1 MDNNIRKIEQ
11 DLRAYAKRTPGMTY
25 TTGTL
30 MTFLIAGM
38 LTLGNPVVKM
48 DQSLEKYNKEVTYSM
63 KDMESSIEWGRKQNQ
78 KLLKD
83 ANLELIQLMEQGD
96 HVVKSPWNSWQVG
109 ANTYVGSWNS
119 AYKGKGGKTAD
130 VVYDRNNG
138 NPYSK
143 YKKNT
148 NSFQYGITDL
158 EIVNEPSAEI
168 IVNASIRPTSIDK
181 EAPKVKIPEVKAP
194 AEPKLNV
201 SIKTPAAIKEPT
213 VNPPVINVNLPSPNT
228 EPFNDFCF
236 TCGSQTTRIQNEG
249 TTPNSYWKDRTYWN
263 GMKGTEENKDSK
275 PDNSWKDSDSTNEN
289 TGKRPPAIFYI
300 NEVTGIQQN
309 GEKKYFGNV
318 TIYAAGNVV
327 VNGQRTGAA
336 RDNKNGT
343 IAIHTVKDNTL
354 KHIKGHLG
362 GRANFISIETWHGG
376 KLDLTDVSVDE
387 KGNENTIF
395 YIYPSNYNLIT
406 GAANSLARV
415 NRGGIEG
422 ELNVDIK
429 SQRNT
434 IYSVMGAS
442 GSFAIESKG
451 LYQLEG
457 ASNIIYSGLG
467 YSANFQ
473 NLINKPVTT
482 GSYNS
487 TIQDGRGEGFTPS
500 IKLGTGELAAGEK
513 RVVPKSYGD
522 DNVIMFF
529 NSKTNLD
536 NVNSGYTGYG
546 NDSNWYKSGV
556 GIYQGEIR
564 VKADIGEKLNIAGTD
579 TQTKKGNTIENN
591 DGTVKKTG
599 DNKYVEGNVGIFA
612 VSGQRSKI
620 SPSEDLGAAL
630 SSTNRVD
637 FNKDEVHSLQVND
650 IDINFGKYSKNGVMM
665 VSQNGTVLD
674 VVKSTNLHS
683 EEIRDKTDGE
693 VLKTKKDST
702 TVPKKITNGV
712 TGISVSGQTPNEV
725 IKDFIGTTGLAGK
738 ISVDKNINE
747 AATGT
752 IIAYSEGTWDPK
764 KNNLMSET
772 TKNILNGKESEI
784 NIGRPVILSAKA
796 DVTNND
802 ELTSRPIAYV
812 ASNKGI
818 ITAENETEAKGF
830 GSIIGY
836 AESGGSITATG
847 KVTAVDAWVATD
859 TASQKQTYKNIGG
872 YAKGTGSTVI
882 LTGGADINGLGALA
896 NGSGATVTLD
906 TASNTIKSGKE
917 GALVAVDGGEVV
929 FKGGTIE
936 NKDLSYE
943 ANSHDNVTP
952 FFAKDNNSKIKFE
965 GATTINM
972 YDGILVAGEESDYEA
987 TVTGTKKYQGTGNV
1001 TVNLKKDGVNLGIF
1015 KGINATWDGNSGA
1028 YLNTLKTVPKFAAI
1042 NNPNNYIYDSVLM
1055 NGTLTVDT
1063 NVNLDSATDG
1073 FNHITMERELVT
1085 INAGKTISGTTGKGL
1100 SMGSNTTAT
1109 SNADS
1114 GYINNGTVRI
1124 TGGTSA
1130 AGAAG
1135 INVSY
1140 GQIHNTATGIIEVD
1154 NGAGMYGT
1162 NGSLLKNEGTIN
1174 VTGAGPGNV
1183 GIAGLAT
1190 GTAVAGYG
1198 TDAGAAGKKVEI
1210 INTGSVN
1217 VTGDK
1222 AIAIFADNNKAGT
1235 PKSEVTIENS
1245 HQLTVGNSGTGIVL
1259 KNSKGL
1265 GDGQG
1270 GIITVSGTESSDI
1283 VAGTDGTGIYGED
1296 VTVNLTSDYGVE
1308 TQDKGVGIYTK
1319 GVSEVKGAGKTFEYK
1334 YSGSA
1339 TGNGTAI
1346 LFEGANPV
1354 NEVNINL
1361 VNSTA
1366 TTGGITGILAKGTGT
1381 LTNTGNITGTSS
1393 ASEIGI
1399 IAENGNVSNSG
1410 NITLGDASDSEKPNV
1425 GIYVKNS
1432 AKTVTNSGDI
1442 TVGKNSIGI
1451 YGYGVT
1457 GNGGNITVGD
1467 NGTGIFSQGG
1477 NVTLNGGKLTVGNGK
1492 AVGVLTNGNGQT
1504 ITSTADVQLGNNK
1517 SYGFVIKGSGTNAD
1531 INDADGTKLNNESVF
1546 MYSSDKTSNVINRT
1560 ALESTGNKN
1569 YGLYSS
1575 GNVKNLA
1582 DINFGIGLG
1591 NVGIFSVDGGT
1602 AVNGDPGLA
1611 TQPVITTGFS
1621 NPANKEYSIGM
1632 AAGYLD
1638 ENTGKPVT
1646 TGHIKNYG
1654 TINVPQANGIGMY
1667 AAGPGSTADNYGII
1681 ELGGE
1686 NSIGMYLDQGA
1697 VGVNHAGAVIRTAP
1711 NNNKD
1716 GIIGVVALNNAL
1728 FKNYGRIIIDS
1739 GEGVGVYHAKDG
1751 KFDPASGSITVS
1763 GTGSKATD
1771 TATLDPTGK
1780 GVKGIKINSP
1790 GGGVTTATIER
1801 DGKAI
1806 TPVYVDTATPT
1817 PNPINIQIGT
1827 TIVSLPEFYAQANET
1842 SPVNMGGGSSELG
1855 MYVDTSGVNYTNPI
1869 EGLQHLK
1876 NLRKVNLVFGTE
1888 AAKYTNSK
1896 DIEIGNNI
1904 IDPYNTAITT
1914 VTSTGGGKTKWLLN
1928 SSSLTWIATATQ
1940 NNDDTLAKV
1949 YMSKIPYTS
1958 FAKDTD
1964 TYNFMDGMEQRYGV
1978 EGLGTREKLLFNKL
1992 NDLGKG
1998 EGHIFT
2004 QAVDQMKGQQY
2015 ANTQMRLYSTGAML
2029 NKEFD
2034 HLRKEW
2040 DNKSKRSNKVKIFGM
2055 KDEYKTDTA
2064 GIIDYK
2070 ANSYGVAYV
2079 HEKEDVRL
2087 GDTYGWY
2094 AGVIQNRFKFK
2105 DMGGSKEN
2113 TTMLKAGVFKSIPFD
2128 YNNSLN
2134 VTVSAEGY
2142 VARSEMDRKF
2152 WIVDEV
2158 FGAKSTYNSY
2168 GAAAKA
2174 EVSKEFRV
2182 NETTSVRPYASIKA
2196 EYGRFNDIKEKT
2208 GEMRLDVEGNDYYSV
2223 KPEAGVEVKY
2233 KKHFAKKA
2241 TFVTTVSL
2249 GYENELGKVADV
2261 NNRARVAFTEAD
2273 WFKMRSEKDNRRGNF
2288 KADINIGIENQRVGF
2303 TLNAGYDT
2311 KGQNIRGGIG
2321 IRVIY

>member
-38 LTLGNPVVKM
+38 LTLGNPAVKM

-78 KLLKD
+78 KLLKN

-96 HVVKSPWNSWQVG
+96 QVVKSPWNSWQVG

-168 IVNASIRPTSIDK
+168 IVNASIRPTAIDK
-181 EAPKVKIPEVKAP
+181 KEPKVDIPEVKAP

-228 EPFNDFCF
+228 NPFNDFCF
-236 TCGSQTTRIQNEG
+236 TCGG
-249 TTPNSYWKDRTYWN
+249 RTDATGSMGNKIYWN
-263 GMKGTEENKDSK
+263 GMTKEGVVSNVWGNSALQTETKGN
-275 PDNSWKDSDSTNEN
+275 
-289 TGKRPPAIFYI
+289 RPPAIFYI
-300 NEVTGIQQN
+300 NEVTGS
-309 GEKKYFGNV
+309 GKYFGDV
-318 TIYAAGNVV
+318 TIYAAGNV
-327 VNGQRTGAA
+327 NGSGVGLE
-336 RDNKNGT
+336 NKNGT

-354 KHIKGHLG
+354 KNIKGHLG

-406 GAANSLARV
+406 GAGGSNAKNK
-415 NRGGIEG
+415 RGGIEG
-422 ELNVDIK
+422 KLNVDIT

-451 LYQLEG
+451 EYQLEG

-473 NLINKPVTT
+473 NLINKPATT
-482 GSYNS
+482 GSYSS
-487 TIQDGRGEGFTPS
+487 TIKDERGEGFTPS

-522 DNVIMFF
+522 ENVIMFF
-529 NSKTNLD
+529 NSKTDLT
-536 NVNSGYTGYG
+536 NVNSGYPPYG
-546 NDSNWYKSGV
+546 NNSNWYQSGV

-564 VKADIGEKLNIAGTD
+564 VKADIGEKLNINGTD
-579 TQTKKGNTIENN
+579 SQTDKGNIVYND

-612 VSGQRSKI
+612 VSGQRTGIK
-620 SPSEDLGAAL
+620 PSDDLGA
-630 SSTNRVD
+630 SSGVTNGANFD
-637 FNKDEVHSLQVND
+637 SDLIHSLQVND
-650 IDINFGKYSKNGVMM
+650 IDINFGKYSKNSVMM
-665 VSQNGTVLD
+665 VSKNGTVLD
-674 VVKSTNLHS
+674 IMKSTNSHS
-683 EEIRDKTDGE
+683 TEIRDSSTGNIS
-693 VLKTKKDST
+693 TKKDTT
-702 TVPKKITNGV
+702 TVPVKITNGV
-712 TGISVSGQTPNEV
+712 TGITVSGQTPNEV
-725 IKDFIGTTGLAGK
+725 IKDFIGTAGLDGK
-738 ISVDKNINE
+738 ISLDKNTNE

-752 IIAYSEGTWDPK
+752 IIAYSEGTWNPE
-764 KNNLMSET
+764 KNNLMSEP
-772 TKNILNGKESEI
+772 TKNNLKDKPSEV
-784 NIGRPVILSAKA
+784 NIGRAVVLSAKA
-796 DVTNND
+796 DVMNNGQ
-802 ELTSRPIAYV
+802 LASRPIAYV

-818 ITAENETEAKGF
+818 ITAEKETEAKGF

-859 TASQKQTYKNIGG
+859 PASQKQTYKNIGG
-872 YAKGTGSTVI
+872 YAKGNGSTVT
-882 LTGGADINGLGALA
+882 LTGGANINGLGALA

-952 FFAKDNNSKIKFE
+952 FFAKGNNSKIKFE

-1001 TVNLKKDGVNLGIF
+1001 TVELKKDGVNLGIF

-1063 NVNLDSATDG
+1063 DVNLDSATDG

-1100 SMGSNTTAT
+1100 SMGSNTTAA

-1140 GQIHNTATGIIEVD
+1140 GQIHNKATGIIEVD

-1162 NGSLLKNEGTIN
+1162 NGSLLKNEGIIN

-1245 HQLTVGNSGTGIVL
+1245 HQLTVGNSGTGIAL

-1270 GIITVSGTESSDI
+1270 GIITVSGTGTSDI

-1296 VTVNLTSDYGVE
+1296 VTVNLASDYGVE

-1319 GVSEVKGAGKTFEYK
+1319 GISEVKGAGKTFEYK

-1361 VNSTA
+1361 VNSTG

-1399 IAENGNVSNSG
+1399 IAENGNVLNSG

-1492 AVGVLTNGNGQT
+1492 AVGVLTNGSGQT
-1504 ITSTADVQLGNNK
+1504 ITSTADVQLGNSK

-1591 NVGIFSVDGGT
+1591 NVGIFSVEDGT

-1681 ELGGE
+1681 ELSGE

-1697 VGVNHAGAVIRTAP
+1697 VGVNHAGAEIRTAP

-1739 GEGVGVYHAKDG
+1739 GEGIGVYHAKDG

-1806 TPVYVDTATPT
+1806 TPVYVDTTTPT
-1817 PNPINIQIGT
+1817 PNPTNIQIGT

-1876 NLRKVNLVFGTE
+1876 NLRKVDLVFGTE

-1940 NNDDTLAKV
+1940 NKDDTLAKV

-2040 DNKSKRSNKVKIFGM
+2040 DNKSKRSNKIKVFGM

-2070 ANSYGVAYV
+2070 TNSYGVAYV

>member
-78 KLLKD
+78 KLLKN

-96 HVVKSPWNSWQVG
+96 QVVKSPWNSWQVG
-109 ANTYVGSWNS
+109 ANTYVGSWN
-119 AYKGKGGKTAD
+119 
-130 VVYDRNNG
+130 
-138 NPYSK
+138 
-143 YKKNT
+143 
-148 NSFQYGITDL
+148 FQYGITDL

-213 VNPPVINVNLPSPNT
+213 VNPPVVNVNLPSPNT

-236 TCGSQTTRIQNEG
+236 TCGG
-249 TTPNSYWKDRTYWN
+249 RTDAAGSMGNKIYWN
-263 GMKGTEENKDSK
+263 GMTKEGVVSNVWGNSASTPETEGN
-275 PDNSWKDSDSTNEN
+275 
-289 TGKRPPAIFYI
+289 RPPAIFYI
-300 NEVTGIQQN
+300 NEVTGS
-309 GEKKYFGNV
+309 GKYFGDV
-318 TIYAAGNVV
+318 TIYAAGNV
-327 VNGQRTGAA
+327 NGSGAA

-354 KHIKGHLG
+354 KNIKGHLG

-376 KLDLTDVSVDE
+376 KLDLEKVSVDE

-395 YIYPSNYNLIT
+395 YIYPSNYELIT
-406 GAANSLARV
+406 GADGAMAKNR
-415 NRGGIEG
+415 RGGIEG
-422 ELNVDIK
+422 KLNVDIT

-529 NSKTNLD
+529 NSKTILENR
-536 NVNSGYTGYG
+536 VNSGYGKYG
-546 NDSNWYKSGV
+546 GNANWYQSGV

-612 VSGQRSKI
+612 VSGQRKGI
-620 SPSEDLGAAL
+620 SPSKDLGA
-630 SSTNRVD
+630 SSNVTNGANFD
-637 FNKDEVHSLQVND
+637 LDPIHSLQVND

-674 VVKSTNLHS
+674 VVMKLTNSHS
-683 EEIRDKTDGE
+683 EKIIGNDGRE
-693 VLKTKKDST
+693 LNTKKDST
-702 TVPKKITNGV
+702 TVPIKITNGV

-747 AATGT
+747 AAIGT

-764 KNNLMSET
+764 KNDLMSEA
-772 TKNILNGKESEI
+772 TKNNPNIANQPSEI

-796 DVTNND
+796 DVTNNG
-802 ELTSRPIAYV
+802 ELESRPIAYV

-847 KVTAVDAWVATD
+847 KVTAVDAWVAGD
-859 TASQKQTYKNIGG
+859 SASQKQTYKNIGG
-872 YAKGTGSTVI
+872 YAKGAGSKVI
-882 LTGGADINGLGALA
+882 FKGGADINGLGALA

-906 TASNTIKSGKE
+906 TVSNTIKSGKE

-952 FFAKDNNSKIKFE
+952 FFAKGNNSKIKFE

-1063 NVNLDSATDG
+1063 DVNLDSATDG

-1085 INAGKTISGTTGKGL
+1085 INAGKTISGITGKGL
-1100 SMGSNTTAT
+1100 SMGSNTTAA

-1190 GTAVAGYG
+1190 GTAGAGYG
-1198 TDAGAAGKKVEI
+1198 TDAGATGKKVEI

-1235 PKSEVTIENS
+1235 LKSEVTIENS
-1245 HQLTVGNSGTGIVL
+1245 HQLTVGNSGTGIAL

-1265 GDGQG
+1265 GDGKG
-1270 GIITVSGTESSDI
+1270 GIITVSGTGSSDI

-1296 VTVNLTSDYGVE
+1296 VTVNLASDYGVE

-1346 LFEGANPV
+1346 LFEGANSV

-1399 IAENGNVSNSG
+1399 IAENGNVLNSG
-1410 NITLGDASDSEKPNV
+1410 NITLGDASDPEKPNV

-1546 MYSSDKTSNVINRT
+1546 MYSSDKTSNVVNRT

-1591 NVGIFSVDGGT
+1591 NVGIFSVEGGT

-1621 NPANKEYSIGM
+1621 NPVNKEYSIGM

-1681 ELGGE
+1681 ELSGE

-1697 VGVNHAGAVIRTAP
+1697 VGVNHAGAEIRTAP

-1739 GEGVGVYHAKDG
+1739 GEGIGVYHAKDG

-1806 TPVYVDTATPT
+1806 TPVYVDTTTPT
-1817 PNPINIQIGT
+1817 PNPTNIQIGT

-1940 NNDDTLAKV
+1940 NKDDTLAKV

-2040 DNKSKRSNKVKIFGM
+2040 DNKSKRSNKVKAFGM

>member
-38 LTLGNPVVKM
+38 LTLGNPAVKM

-78 KLLKD
+78 KLLKN

-96 HVVKSPWNSWQVG
+96 QVVKSPWNSWQVG

-168 IVNASIRPTSIDK
+168 IVNASIRPTAIDK
-181 EAPKVKIPEVKAP
+181 KEPKVDIPEVKAP

-228 EPFNDFCF
+228 NPFNDFCF
-236 TCGSQTTRIQNEG
+236 TCGG
-249 TTPNSYWKDRTYWN
+249 RTDATGSMGNKIYWN
-263 GMKGTEENKDSK
+263 GMTKEGVVSNVWGNSALQTETKGN
-275 PDNSWKDSDSTNEN
+275 
-289 TGKRPPAIFYI
+289 RPPAIFYI
-300 NEVTGIQQN
+300 NEVTGS
-309 GEKKYFGNV
+309 GKYFGDV
-318 TIYAAGNVV
+318 TIYAAGNV
-327 VNGQRTGAA
+327 NGSGVGLE
-336 RDNKNGT
+336 NKNGT

-354 KHIKGHLG
+354 KNIKGHLG

-406 GAANSLARV
+406 GAGGSNAKNK
-415 NRGGIEG
+415 RGGIEG
-422 ELNVDIK
+422 KLNVDIT

-451 LYQLEG
+451 EYQLEG

-473 NLINKPVTT
+473 NLINKPATT
-482 GSYNS
+482 GSYSS
-487 TIQDGRGEGFTPS
+487 TIKDERGEGFTPS

-522 DNVIMFF
+522 ENVIMFF
-529 NSKTNLD
+529 NSKTDLT
-536 NVNSGYTGYG
+536 NVNSGYPPYG
-546 NDSNWYKSGV
+546 NNSNWYQSGV

-564 VKADIGEKLNIAGTD
+564 VKADIGEKLNINGTD
-579 TQTKKGNTIENN
+579 SQTDKGNIVYND

-612 VSGQRSKI
+612 VSGQRTGIK
-620 SPSEDLGAAL
+620 PSDDLGA
-630 SSTNRVD
+630 SSGVTNGANFD
-637 FNKDEVHSLQVND
+637 SDLIHSLQVND
-650 IDINFGKYSKNGVMM
+650 IDINFGKYSKNSVMM
-665 VSQNGTVLD
+665 VSKNGTVLD
-674 VVKSTNLHS
+674 IMKSTNSHS
-683 EEIRDKTDGE
+683 TEIRDSSTGNIS
-693 VLKTKKDST
+693 TKKDTT
-702 TVPKKITNGV
+702 TVPVKITNGV
-712 TGISVSGQTPNEV
+712 TGITVSGQTPNEV
-725 IKDFIGTTGLAGK
+725 IKDFIGTAGLDGK
-738 ISVDKNINE
+738 ISLDKNTNE

-752 IIAYSEGTWDPK
+752 IIAYSEGTWNPE
-764 KNNLMSET
+764 KNNLMSEP
-772 TKNILNGKESEI
+772 TKNNLKDKPSEV
-784 NIGRPVILSAKA
+784 NIGRAVVLSAKA
-796 DVTNND
+796 DVMNNGQ
-802 ELTSRPIAYV
+802 LASRPIAYV

-818 ITAENETEAKGF
+818 ITAEKETEAKGF

-859 TASQKQTYKNIGG
+859 PASQKQTYKNIGG
-872 YAKGTGSTVI
+872 YAKGNGSTVT

-952 FFAKDNNSKIKFE
+952 FFAKGNNSKIKFE

-1001 TVNLKKDGVNLGIF
+1001 TVELKKDGVNLGIF

-1063 NVNLDSATDG
+1063 DVNLNSATDG

-1085 INAGKTISGTTGKGL
+1085 INAGKTISGTNGKGL
-1100 SMGSNTTAT
+1100 SMGSNTTAA

-1190 GTAVAGYG
+1190 GSAVAGYG
-1198 TDAGAAGKKVEI
+1198 TDAGASGKKVEI

-1245 HQLTVGNSGTGIVL
+1245 HQLTVGNSGTGIAL

-1270 GIITVSGTESSDI
+1270 GIITVSGTGSSDI
-1283 VAGTDGTGIYGED
+1283 VTGTDGTGIYGED
-1296 VTVNLTSDYGVE
+1296 VTVNLASDYGVE

-1319 GVSEVKGAGKTFEYK
+1319 GISEVKGAGKTFEYK

-1339 TGNGTAI
+1339 TGNGTAV
-1346 LFEGANPV
+1346 LFEGTNPV

-1361 VNSTA
+1361 VNSTG

-1399 IAENGNVSNSG
+1399 IVENGNVLNSG

-1451 YGYGVT
+1451 YGYEVT

-1467 NGTGIFSQGG
+1467 NGTGIFSKGG

-1492 AVGVLTNGNGQT
+1492 AAGVLTNGSGQT
-1504 ITSTADVQLGNNK
+1504 ITSTADVQLGNSK

-1591 NVGIFSVDGGT
+1591 NVGIFSVEDGT

-1681 ELGGE
+1681 ELSGE

-1697 VGVNHAGAVIRTAP
+1697 VGVNHAGAEIRTAP

-1739 GEGVGVYHAKDG
+1739 GEGIGVYHAKDG

-1806 TPVYVDTATPT
+1806 TPVYVDTTTPT
-1817 PNPINIQIGT
+1817 PNPTNIQIGT

-1876 NLRKVNLVFGTE
+1876 NLRKVDLVFGTE
-1888 AAKYTNSK
+1888 ATKYTNSK

-1940 NNDDTLAKV
+1940 NKDDTLAKV

-2040 DNKSKRSNKVKIFGM
+2040 DNKSKRSNKVKAFGM

>member
-38 LTLGNPVVKM
+38 LTLGNPAVKM

-78 KLLKD
+78 KLLKN

-96 HVVKSPWNSWQVG
+96 QVVKSPWNSWQVG

-213 VNPPVINVNLPSPNT
+213 VNPPVVNVNLPSPNT

-236 TCGSQTTRIQNEG
+236 TCGG
-249 TTPNSYWKDRTYWN
+249 RTDAAGSMGNKIYWN
-263 GMKGTEENKDSK
+263 GMTKEGVVSNVWGNSASTPETEGN
-275 PDNSWKDSDSTNEN
+275 
-289 TGKRPPAIFYI
+289 RPPAIFYI
-300 NEVTGIQQN
+300 NEVTGS
-309 GEKKYFGNV
+309 GKYFGDV
-318 TIYAAGNVV
+318 TIYAAGNV
-327 VNGQRTGAA
+327 NGSGAA

-354 KHIKGHLG
+354 KNIKGHLG

-376 KLDLTDVSVDE
+376 KLDLEKVSVDE

-395 YIYPSNYNLIT
+395 YIYPSNYELIT
-406 GAANSLARV
+406 GADGAMAKNR
-415 NRGGIEG
+415 RGGIEG
-422 ELNVDIK
+422 KLNVDIT

-529 NSKTNLD
+529 NSKTILENR
-536 NVNSGYTGYG
+536 VNSGYGKYG
-546 NDSNWYKSGV
+546 GNANWFKSGV

-564 VKADIGEKLNIAGTD
+564 VKADIGEKLNINGTD

-620 SPSEDLGAAL
+620 SPAEDLGAAL
-630 SSTNRVD
+630 SSTNGVD

-683 EEIRDKTDGE
+683 EEIRDKTTGA
-693 VLKTKKDST
+693 VLTTKDNT
-702 TVPKKITNGV
+702 TVPIKITNGV

-747 AATGT
+747 AAIGT

-764 KNNLMSET
+764 KNDLMSEA
-772 TKNILNGKESEI
+772 TKNALKGEKSEI
-784 NIGRPVILSAKA
+784 NIGRAVILSAKA
-796 DVTNND
+796 DVTNNG
-802 ELTSRPIAYV
+802 ELESRPIAYV

-872 YAKGTGSTVI
+872 YAKGAGSTVT

-952 FFAKDNNSKIKFE
+952 FFAKGNDSKIKFE

-1063 NVNLDSATDG
+1063 DVNLDSATDG

-1124 TGGTSA
+1124 TGGTST

-1162 NGSLLKNEGTIN
+1162 NGSLLKNEGIIN

-1190 GTAVAGYG
+1190 GTAGAGYG

-1245 HQLTVGNSGTGIVL
+1245 HQLTVGNSGTGIAL

-1265 GDGQG
+1265 GDGRG
-1270 GIITVSGTESSDI
+1270 GIITVSGTGSSDI

-1296 VTVNLTSDYGVE
+1296 VTVNLASDYGVE

-1339 TGNGTAI
+1339 TGNGTAV

-1361 VNSTA
+1361 VNSIG

-1451 YGYGVT
+1451 YGYEVT

-1492 AVGVLTNGNGQT
+1492 AVGVLTNGSGQT
-1504 ITSTADVQLGNNK
+1504 ITSTADVQLGNSK

-1546 MYSSDKTSNVINRT
+1546 MYSSDKTSNVVNRT

-1591 NVGIFSVDGGT
+1591 NVGIFSVEDGT

-1621 NPANKEYSIGM
+1621 NPVNKEYSIGM

-1667 AAGPGSTADNYGII
+1667 AAGLGSTADNYGII
-1681 ELGGE
+1681 ELSGE

-1697 VGVNHAGAVIRTAP
+1697 VGVNHAGAEIRTAP

-1739 GEGVGVYHAKDG
+1739 GEGIGVYHAKDG

-1806 TPVYVDTATPT
+1806 TPVYVDTTTPT
-1817 PNPINIQIGT
+1817 PNPTNIQIGT

-1888 AAKYTNSK
+1888 ATKYTNSK

-1940 NNDDTLAKV
+1940 NKDDTLAKV

-2040 DNKSKRSNKVKIFGM
+2040 DNKSKRSNKVKAFGM